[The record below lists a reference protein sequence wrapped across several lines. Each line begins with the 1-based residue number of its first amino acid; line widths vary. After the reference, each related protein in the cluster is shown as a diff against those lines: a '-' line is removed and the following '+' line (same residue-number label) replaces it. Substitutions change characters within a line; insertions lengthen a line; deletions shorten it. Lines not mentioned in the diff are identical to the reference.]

1 MTEVN
6 GPVGIWRSVVK
17 HVSCSPLPGLADTLV
32 NPHLLPASQ
41 GFRLIL
47 RQVGLHGKVGLRQID
62 GGFQVQRHSVGFS
75 QMIDFFHYREGA
87 NERPT
92 RPPTGRIWLAECGR
106 MTASLEPRREPEKHC

>member
-47 RQVGLHGKVGLRQID
+47 RQVGLHGKLGLRQID

-92 RPPTGRIWLAECGR
+92 EPGDGRIWLAECGR
-106 MTASLEPRREPEKHC
+106 MTASLE